1 MNKIEEEIKKKEAKL
16 NGEVKFSE
24 QIKQQRNL
32 NRQDW
37 KGVGKLES
45 RV

>member
-1 MNKIEEEIKKKEAKL
+1 MNKIEEEIKKEAKL
-16 NGEVKFSE
+16 NAEVKFSE

-37 KGVGKLES
+37 KGAGKLDS
-45 RV
+45 TV